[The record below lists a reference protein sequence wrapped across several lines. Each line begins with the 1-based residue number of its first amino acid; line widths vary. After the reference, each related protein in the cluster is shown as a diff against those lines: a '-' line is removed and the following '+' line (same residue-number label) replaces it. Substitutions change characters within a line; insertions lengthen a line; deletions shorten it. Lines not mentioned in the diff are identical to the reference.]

1 MVFHALDARCCRVG
15 RQYYIV
21 LAVTQEVWY
30 VFFMK
35 PGVVRN
41 MIMSLDKRRREA
53 KLSRRKWLAK
63 AGVAESTYYNW
74 LREIYTPR
82 VVTLEKLRQAIDG
95 PNR

>member
-1 MVFHALDARCCRVG
+1 
-15 RQYYIV
+15 
-21 LAVTQEVWY
+21 
-30 VFFMK
+30 
-35 PGVVRN
+35 

-82 VVTLEKLRQAIDG
+82 VVTLERLRQAIDG
-95 PNR
+95 PIK

>member
-1 MVFHALDARCCRVG
+1 M
-15 RQYYIV
+15 
-21 LAVTQEVWY
+21 LAVAQGVWY

-82 VVTLEKLRQAIDG
+82 VVTLERLRQAIDG
-95 PNR
+95 PIK

>member
-1 MVFHALDARCCRVG
+1 
-15 RQYYIV
+15 
-21 LAVTQEVWY
+21 
-30 VFFMK
+30 MK

>member
-1 MVFHALDARCCRVG
+1 MVFHVLDTRCYRDTK
-15 RQYYIV
+15 QYCIV
-21 LAVTQEVWY
+21 LAVAQGVWY
-30 VFFMK
+30 GFFMK

-82 VVTLEKLRQAIDG
+82 VVTLERLRQAIDG
-95 PNR
+95 PIK